1 MPLAKSKVHFLPIP
15 TLSKRTLGININYN
29 ESFGVIDDYLCGYLL
44 LNNDHPCYGKH
55 HSEINEMISS
65 IFEQGFDYSSD
76 SKENEEFGCH
86 RIGFSTSRKELSHM
100 TVTDVKNT
108 LISVATYLD
117 SI

>member
-1 MPLAKSKVHFLPIP
+1 MPLATSKVHFHPIP
-15 TLSKRTLGININYN
+15 TLSKRTFGININYAKP
-29 ESFGVIDDYLCGYLL
+29 FGVLDKYLCGYLL
-44 LNNDHPCYGKH
+44 LDHDHPCYGKH

-76 SKENEEFGCH
+76 SKENEEIGCH